1 MRVCRLKDLY
11 IWPNI
16 TFDWYTRDTRDL
28 LMSKMVDPI
37 TGFGSIMDN
46 IGRMRNTG
54 FELEVRSTN
63 IDNKDFTWTSTFMM
77 THNKNKVLKLADVPQ
92 YFTGNYY
99 VVKEGYSLGTI
110 CLREYAGVDPQKR
123 SAYVLFQR
131 REGRSALARK
141 GVRPQ

>member
-11 IWPNI
+11 IWLNI

-63 IDNKDFTWTSTFMM
+63 IDNKDFTTRTRCSSSPMCRNTSPAT
-77 THNKNKVLKLADVPQ
+77 T
-92 YFTGNYY
+92 T
-99 VVKEGYSLGTI
+99 S
-110 CLREYAGVDPQKR
+110 
-123 SAYVLFQR
+123 
-131 REGRSALARK
+131 
-141 GVRPQ
+141 